1 MLESSYEYLS
11 EEVLKPMILAKQND
25 YLKDLIQTVE
35 ENTKEIK
42 KKIYLQISK
51 FKFLVFFKLFILI
64 VEKLFKDIIKIKL
77 IKK

>member
-1 MLESSYEYLS
+1 MLESSYKYLS